1 MQDFS
6 VHFCVTGTAHTVM
19 FYVILMRVARSALRV
34 ATLISLSD
42 SYSVRVL
49 HTRETRAK
57 NRTARF
63 ARLLWESWKIF
74 LRGLCVVLQGSSAFV
89 YGWVAFCDRLSNGVT
104 VKIIQQFAP
113 QSTTEWE
120 LFETV
125 TSTPTANNM
134 AVCSSG
140 RVNGPLRCL
149 YFVTRTK
156 SPVLV
161 LYTKPLV
168 RVWHDSKTADIVV
181 CTAYS

>member
-1 MQDFS
+1 MWFL
-6 VHFCVTGTAHTVM
+6 CVWLDQPCVWQRSSLSGTHTVYRCYILVKHVRRIELLASLACYESCERY
-19 FYVILMRVARSALRV
+19 FYEVI
-34 ATLISLSD
+34 
-42 SYSVRVL
+42 
-49 HTRETRAK
+49 
-57 NRTARF
+57 
-63 ARLLWESWKIF
+63 
-74 LRGLCVVLQGSSAFV
+74 VVLQGSSAFV

-168 RVWHDSKTADIVV
+168 RV
-181 CTAYS
+181 